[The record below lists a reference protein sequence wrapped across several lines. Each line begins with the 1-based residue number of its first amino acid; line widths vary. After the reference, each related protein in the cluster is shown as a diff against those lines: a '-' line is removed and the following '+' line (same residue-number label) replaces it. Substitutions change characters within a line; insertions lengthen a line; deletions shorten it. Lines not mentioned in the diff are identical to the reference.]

1 MPQPEFKSPT
11 HNCEFNKK
19 VHNLLLEAVSE
30 KDHKFFANSAGDV
43 EEANDFKPEMYAN
56 VTDCDGDAVEDT
68 SEFKEV
74 EDSTTMFFG
83 TGFGLVNWKV
93 AYFLV

>member
-56 VTDCDGDAVEDT
+56 VHQLYLCMQCYNGEIIE
-68 SEFKEV
+68 S
-74 EDSTTMFFG
+74 
-83 TGFGLVNWKV
+83 
-93 AYFLV
+93 